1 MPRRPP
7 RTSRSPQR
15 VLRAREKKA
24 WRVAFYITVAHSHR
38 PPRVLSGSDGDAQT
52 LRIRK
57 EYTGRGGP
65 RRRPDERLS
74 WYSTL
79 ESTLLAPNVALRSMC
94 RVPIYRRGAV
104 PAQRGAERS
113 ATVATVAFHTFFY
126 QGRAEYRRHA
136 QVCHRARDDR
146 DGWGACPHATSKTNM
161 SSGPSWL
168 AQT

>member
-7 RTSRSPQR
+7 RTSRSPPR

-38 PPRVLSGSDGDAQT
+38 PPRVRSGSDGDAQT

-74 WYSTL
+74 WYS
-79 ESTLLAPNVALRSMC
+79 SRRSWRRTWRC
-94 RVPIYRRGAV
+94 AACAAYQYIDEAQFPRRGAQSAV
-104 PAQRGAERS
+104 PQLPQWLSTLFFTKVEPSTADTPRCATAQEMTETDGGHVP
-113 ATVATVAFHTFFY
+113 TP
-126 QGRAEYRRHA
+126 RA
-136 QVCHRARDDR
+136 
-146 DGWGACPHATSKTNM
+146 K
-161 SSGPSWL
+161 
-168 AQT
+168 QT

>member
-1 MPRRPP
+1 MSRHRNKIFGMPRRPP
-7 RTSRSPQR
+7 RTSRSPPR

-24 WRVAFYITVAHSHR
+24 WLVAFYITVAHSHR

-74 WYSTL
+74 WYS
-79 ESTLLAPNVALRSMC
+79 SRRSWRRTWRC
-94 RVPIYRRGAV
+94 AACAVPIYRRGAV

-113 ATVATVAFHTFFY
+113 ATVATVAFHTFFTKVEPSTADTPRCATA
-126 QGRAEYRRHA
+126 QEMTETDGGHVPTPRA
-136 QVCHRARDDR
+136 
-146 DGWGACPHATSKTNM
+146 K
-161 SSGPSWL
+161 
-168 AQT
+168 QT